1 MESKPIANIDNI
13 ISSRDLLTRISWLKQ
28 ELNYRFSEEYSKELK
43 TLNALERNIDPVASF
58 STYAPGTDLIRDSY
72 FEEYK
77 KAMEEQDTTDVSRT
91 AFSPV
96 DFNGVIYWLR
106 Q

>member
-1 MESKPIANIDNI
+1 MESKPITNTESI
-13 ISSRDLLTRISWLKQ
+13 INSGDLRTRISWLKQ
-28 ELNYRFSEEYSKELK
+28 ALNYRFSEEYSKELK
-43 TLNALERNIDPVASF
+43 ALNAFETNIEPVASF
-58 STYAPGTDLIRDSY
+58 STYAPGADLIRDSD

-77 KAMEEQDTTDVSRT
+77 KTMEEQDTTDISKA

>member
-1 MESKPIANIDNI
+1 MESKPITNTGNI
-13 ISSRDLLTRISWLKQ
+13 INSRDLLKRISWLKQ
-28 ELNYRFSEEYSKELK
+28 ELNYRFSEGYSKELK
-43 TLNALERNIDPVASF
+43 ALNAFESKIDPVASF
-58 STYAPGTDLIRDSY
+58 STYEPGADLIRDSY

-77 KAMEEQDTTDVSRT
+77 KSLEEQDTTDISRA

>member
-1 MESKPIANIDNI
+1 MESKPITNTDNI
-13 ISSRDLLTRISWLKQ
+13 INSRDLLTRINWLKQ
-28 ELNYRFSEEYSKELK
+28 ELNYRFSEEYSEELK
-43 TLNALERNIDPVASF
+43 ALNAFERNIDPVASF

-72 FEEYK
+72 FEDYIK
-77 KAMEEQDTTDVSRT
+77 STGGQDTTDMSRA
-91 AFSPV
+91 AFNPV

>member
-1 MESKPIANIDNI
+1 MESKPITNTDNI
-13 ISSRDLLTRISWLKQ
+13 INCGDLLMRISWLKR

-43 TLNALERNIDPVASF
+43 ALNAFERNIDPVASF
-58 STYAPGTDLIRDSY
+58 STYAPGADLIRDSY
-72 FEEYK
+72 FEDYK
-77 KAMEEQDTTDVSRT
+77 NSLGEQDTTDISKA

>member
-1 MESKPIANIDNI
+1 MESKPITNTESI
-13 ISSRDLLTRISWLKQ
+13 INSGDLRTRISWLKQ
-28 ELNYRFSEEYSKELK
+28 ALNYRFSEEYSRELK
-43 TLNALERNIDPVASF
+43 ALNAFERNIEPVASF
-58 STYAPGTDLIRDSY
+58 STYAPGADLIRDSD

-77 KAMEEQDTTDVSRT
+77 KTMKEQNTADVSRA
-91 AFSPV
+91 AFSSI

>member
-1 MESKPIANIDNI
+1 MESTPITNIANIIN
-13 ISSRDLLTRISWLKQ
+13 SRDLLTRISWLKQ

-43 TLNALERNIDPVASF
+43 ALNAFERHIDPVASF
-58 STYAPGTDLIRDSY
+58 STYAPGADLIRDSY

-77 KAMEEQDTTDVSRT
+77 KAMEEQDTTDVSK
-91 AFSPV
+91 ASFSPV

>member
-1 MESKPIANIDNI
+1 MESKPITNTDNI
-13 ISSRDLLTRISWLKQ
+13 INSRDLLTRISWLKQ

-43 TLNALERNIDPVASF
+43 VLNAFERNIDPVASF
-58 STYAPGTDLIRDSY
+58 STYAPGTNLIRDSY

-77 KAMEEQDTTDVSRT
+77 KALGKRDTTDVSKA

-96 DFNGVIYWLR
+96 DFNGMIYWLR

>member
-1 MESKPIANIDNI
+1 MESKPITNTDNI
-13 ISSRDLLTRISWLKQ
+13 INSRDLLTRISWLKQ

-43 TLNALERNIDPVASF
+43 ALNAFEKNIDPVASF
-58 STYAPGTDLIRDSY
+58 STYKPGADLIRDSY
-72 FEEYK
+72 FEDYK
-77 KAMEEQDTTDVSRT
+77 NSLGEQDTTDVSKA

>member
-1 MESKPIANIDNI
+1 MESKPITHTANIIN
-13 ISSRDLLTRISWLKQ
+13 SRDLLTRISWLKH

-43 TLNALERNIDPVASF
+43 ALNALERNIDPVASF
-58 STYAPGTDLIRDSY
+58 STYKPGADLIRDSY
-72 FEEYK
+72 FEEYR
-77 KAMEEQDTTDVSRT
+77 KARGEQDTTDVSKA

>member
-1 MESKPIANIDNI
+1 MESEPIINTDNI
-13 ISSRDLLTRISWLKQ
+13 INSRHLLIRISWLKQ
-28 ELNYRFSEEYSKELK
+28 KLNYRFSEEYSEELK
-43 TLNALERNIDPVASF
+43 ALNAFERNIDAVASF
-58 STYAPGTDLIRDSY
+58 STYAPGADLIRDSY
-72 FEEYK
+72 FEVYK
-77 KAMEEQDTTDVSRT
+77 KSLGEQDTADISKA

>member
-1 MESKPIANIDNI
+1 MESKPITTTESI
-13 ISSRDLLTRISWLKQ
+13 INTADLRTRISWLKQ
-28 ELNYRFSEEYSKELK
+28 ALNYRFSEEYSKELK
-43 TLNALERNIDPVASF
+43 ALNAFERNIEPVASF
-58 STYAPGTDLIRDSY
+58 STYAPGADLIRDSD

-77 KAMEEQDTTDVSRT
+77 KTRDEQNTTDVSRT
-91 AFSPV
+91 AFSPI

>member
-1 MESKPIANIDNI
+1 MESKPITNTASI
-13 ISSRDLLTRISWLKQ
+13 INSGDLRTRISWLKQ
-28 ELNYRFSEEYSKELK
+28 ALNYRFSEEYSKELK
-43 TLNALERNIDPVASF
+43 VLNAFERNIAPVASF

-77 KAMEEQDTTDVSRT
+77 KTVEEQNTTDVSKA
-91 AFSPV
+91 AFSPI

>member
-1 MESKPIANIDNI
+1 MESKPITNTARI
-13 ISSRDLLTRISWLKQ
+13 INSGDLRTRISWLKQ
-28 ELNYRFSEEYSKELK
+28 ALNYRFSEEYSKELK
-43 TLNALERNIDPVASF
+43 ALNAFERNIEPVASF
-58 STYAPGTDLIRDSY
+58 STYAPGADLIRDSD

-77 KAMEEQDTTDVSRT
+77 KTMEEQNTADVSRA